1 MATTNLPNAMERYTW
16 TATYVYGTTTR
27 TVTQTST
34 SNTLA
39 ITDTCGQSGSSAEGT
54 STDLLVEVTAQ
65 DVTGNR
71 QSLSIG
77 PGQLRMAFFSCGA

>member
-1 MATTNLPNAMERYTW
+1 MLSRTNLPNAIERYTW
-16 TATYVYGTTTR
+16 TATYVYGTTTK

-39 ITDTCGQSGSSAEGT
+39 ITDTCGGSGASAEGT
-54 STDLLVEVTAQ
+54 PADLLVEVTVR
-65 DVTGNR
+65 DVTGNS

-77 PGQLRMAFFSCGA
+77 AGHCG